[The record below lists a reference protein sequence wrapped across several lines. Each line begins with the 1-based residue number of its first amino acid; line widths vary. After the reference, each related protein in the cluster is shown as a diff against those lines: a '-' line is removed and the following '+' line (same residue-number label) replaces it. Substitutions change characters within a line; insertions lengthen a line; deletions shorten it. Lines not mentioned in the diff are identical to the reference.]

1 VPAQRISK
9 AFRDISATFQANPLN
24 QDLVALRNENAIA
37 RSIRNLIL
45 TEPGERPFNPVLGS
59 RVSSLLFET
68 LDNQTAFAI
77 KSEIINTIKN
87 FEPRVTLNKVEVTP
101 DFENNELHVS
111 IRYNIVGIDVP
122 GQELSFALEPTR

>member
-1 VPAQRISK
+1 MPAQRISK

-77 KSEIINTIKN
+77 KSEIINTIRN

>member
-1 VPAQRISK
+1 MPAQRISK

-101 DFENNELHVS
+101 DFENNEFHVS

>member
-59 RVSSLLFET
+59 RVYSLLFET

>member
-1 VPAQRISK
+1 MPAQRISK
-9 AFRDISATFQANPLN
+9 VFRDISATFQANPLN

-59 RVSSLLFET
+59 RVSGLLFET

-77 KSEIINTIKN
+77 KSEIINTIRN

>member
-1 VPAQRISK
+1 MPAQRISK

-59 RVSSLLFET
+59 RVSSLLFEN

-77 KSEIINTIKN
+77 KSEISNTIEN
-87 FEPRVTLNKVEVTP
+87 FEPRVTLNKIQVKP
-101 DFENNELHVS
+101 DFENNEFHVS
-111 IRYNIVGIDVP
+111 IRYNIVGIDAP
-122 GQELSFALEPTR
+122 GQQLSFALEPTR

>member
-1 VPAQRISK
+1 MPAQRISK

>member
-1 VPAQRISK
+1 MPAQRISK

-45 TEPGERPFNPVLGS
+45 TEPGERPFNPILGS

-77 KSEIINTIKN
+77 KSEISNTIEN
-87 FEPRVTLNKVEVTP
+87 FEPRVTLNKVQVKP
-101 DFENNELHVS
+101 DFESNEFHVS
-111 IRYNIVGIDVP
+111 IRYTIVGIDAP